1 MQTRWWLWGYDE
13 SAIFQ
18 PIKLFF
24 HLSSHLWVE
33 QTLHIH
39 NLFKRHSPQESISVH
54 ISYADSW
61 SLNSNAGNFLYK
73 SDACDK
79 LIWQTLWVTNAYNCH
94 HLEKDLING
103 VLFQVQLQEPSCL
116 CLPILQ
122 SLCRHWP
129 WMDIKRQTI
138 ACQPH
143 SDTWLATVE
152 TLVQERR
159 GREYRL
165 AFQHSIINTEF

>member
-1 MQTRWWLWGYDE
+1 MQTRWWLCGYDE
-13 SAIFQ
+13 PAIFQ

-24 HLSSHLWVE
+24 HLSSHPWVE

-39 NLFKRHSPQESISVH
+39 NLFKRHSPKESISAH

-94 HLEKDLING
+94 RLEKDLING

-116 CLPILQ
+116 CLPCPAEFVPALAINGHQEAERCMSATL
-122 SLCRHWP
+122 RHLIGNSRDACP
-129 WMDIKRQTI
+129 GEERKRI
-138 ACQPH
+138 
-143 SDTWLATVE
+143 
-152 TLVQERR
+152 
-159 GREYRL
+159 
-165 AFQHSIINTEF
+165 